1 MKKINIF
8 FKDIYYGE
16 RLKDFLSKELKSFDI
31 VCKNNIDDLELSTL
45 TITDYDIK
53 KDYWSFKLATDKE
66 KYQSIDKLST
76 SIKNEYDKNKRKY
89 EGAKIISFVNLSS
102 NELQN
107 DFLNKT
113 LLNIGAKAKLLLVDM
128 TNFYLFSKDNSQIS
142 VDSLLLNKT
151 KENNFLTNKI
161 QNYYY
166 LSNSRIPLE
175 MDKEINYSK
184 ILEYV
189 KNSDFE
195 YIIINLSSYINQK
208 NKYLL
213 NKSDSIIFFNQNLE
227 NHYSKEK
234 YTNILDT
241 LINSDIPKIEV
252 YQNKKLTKISTLNNK
267 NLTFDQF
274 IGELC

>member
-8 FKDIYYGE
+8 FKDSYYGE

-31 VCKNNIDDLELSTL
+31 VCKNNIDDLESSSL
-45 TITDYDIK
+45 TITDYDLK
-53 KDYWSFKLATDKE
+53 KDYWSLKLISDKE
-66 KYQSIDKLST
+66 KYQAIDKLS
-76 SIKNEYDKNKRKY
+76 SMIQIEYNKNKRKY

-107 DFLNKT
+107 DFLNKI
-113 LLNIGAKAKLLLVDM
+113 LLDLGRKSKVLLLDM

-142 VDSLLLNKT
+142 VDNLLLNET
-151 KENNFLTNKI
+151 KQKAFLTNKV

-175 MDKEINYSK
+175 MDKESNYSK
-184 ILEYV
+184 VIDSV

-213 NKSDSIIFFNQNLE
+213 NKSDSIIFFNQNFE
-227 NHYSKEK
+227 NHYSKDK

-241 LINSDIPKIEV
+241 LINSDIPRIEV
-252 YQNKKLTKISTLNNK
+252 YQNKKITKITNQNNE